1 MMYDRAEE
9 LGKSTVWHGAPLSL
23 FHSLSPTI
31 RVQDGIKKA
40 EVLYLCVGARKQ
52 ASLFFPSLLLHL
64 TFFLS
69 YYPLKKKKEEETGQR
84 REKICMR
91 KKTDKS

>member
-52 ASLFFPSLLLHL
+52 ASFFFSLSIASSH
-64 TFFLS
+64 FLS
-69 YYPLKKKKEEETGQR
+69 LILSFKEKKGRGNRPKKGKNMYE
-84 REKICMR
+84 